1 MNPEPTTSNAYSRG
15 QSQYYALLFAPSAL
29 QEACYGLSSFF
40 QEMGGLISHT
50 LEPSVAKA
58 KLLWWKEEI
67 ARTYLRIPSHPL
79 SKQLQPIIEAYDL
92 PEAYFEQ
99 YLSAALTRLTQ
110 RRWDTWEEVHADCRQ
125 MGGLKMLLMTR
136 LMKTTHPHTEAFA
149 IELGGVL
156 ELIDRI
162 RYFGKDLSQGN
173 ILFAQDDLDF
183 FNMTQASLLAYQ
195 TPQDLIASLLYRQAH
210 RARMLYEKALEAL
223 AENDRFKVVSL
234 LNLAKIYFALLDEI
248 EQANFDVLNQR
259 ISLTPLRKWWLAWR
273 NYAQEKQRF
282 RTLQKLINEKV
293 TVHG

>member
-1 MNPEPTTSNAYSRG
+1 
-15 QSQYYALLFAPSAL
+15 
-29 QEACYGLSSFF
+29 
-40 QEMGGLISHT
+40 MGNN

-58 KLLWWKEEI
+58 KLLWWQEEI
-67 ARTYLRIPSHPL
+67 ARTFMRVPQHPI

-99 YLSAALTRLTQ
+99 YLAAALNRLSQ
-110 RRWDTWEEVHADCRQ
+110 NRWDTWDEIHADCRQ
-125 MGGLKMLLMTR
+125 LGGLKILLMTR
-136 LMKTTHPHTEAFA
+136 VMEVRHPLTDAFA

-162 RYFGKDLSQGN
+162 RYFGKDLSQNN
-173 ILFAQDDLDF
+173 ILFAKDDLAF
-183 FNMTQASLLAYQ
+183 FNMNEVSLLAYQ
-195 TPQDLIASLLYRQAH
+195 TPQDLIASLLYRQAN
-210 RARMLYEKALEAL
+210 RARLLYQKALEAL
-223 AENDRFKVVSL
+223 PENDRFKVVSL

-273 NYAQEKQRF
+273 NFSQEKQRY